1 MKITDMISITEL
13 SKSIG
18 KSRPTVYKYISD
30 YEHGS
35 YDQVPASL
43 LKLFDR
49 IEKENI
55 TKSEVYQYCEKYFYK
70 EGDTPS
76 TYDDVIKLIRE
87 NRDKLDLAS
96 LKKQLKKEIEEYG
109 K

>member
-1 MKITDMISITEL
+1 MKITEMISITEL
-13 SKSIG
+13 SRLIG

-30 YEHGS
+30 YEHGELE
-35 YDQVPASL
+35 QVPTTMVT
-43 LKLFDR
+43 LFQR

-55 TKSEVYQYCEKYFYK
+55 TKQEVYAHCQKYFYK
-70 EGDTPS
+70 ETDMPS
-76 TYDDVIKLIRE
+76 TYDEVIRLIRE

-96 LKKQLKKEIEEYG
+96 LKNQLKKEIENYG